1 MKMPGTT
8 LDTRHSLAKGY
19 INFIQLLE
27 ALAFAN
33 PEHLGA
39 AYRAGALGG
48 WFAVLH
54 SYRLGILD
62 FSLGAAFN
70 TVSLHLLTLP
80 FLVTKHKSFMPE
92 MSSAGGKFYACFIG
106 SHSFLLT

>member
-1 MKMPGTT
+1 M
-8 LDTRHSLAKGY
+8 
-19 INFIQLLE
+19 

-54 SYRLGILD
+54 GYCFGVLD
-62 FSLGAAFN
+62 FSLGAAFD
-70 TVSLHLLTLP
+70 TVSLHLVTLP
-80 FLVTKHKSFMPE
+80 FLVTKHKPFMPE
-92 MSSAGGKFYACFIG
+92 MSRGW
-106 SHSFLLT
+106 